1 MNVESFRTSDGIDLK
16 YAVDD
21 YTDPWRKPE
30 TLLLVHAAMGSSRR
44 FYAWVPHLAR
54 DYRVVRIDLRGH
66 GESDPHGPEPIT
78 FERVVQDIAELLD
91 HLGAAKVHIAGSSA
105 GAYISQGFAS
115 RHPNR
120 VATLGCF
127 AATPGMK
134 TGHVDYSA
142 WLARI
147 SKDGLVKFLRDTIR
161 DRVNVE
167 TAPPGFIDWF
177 VNEAGRTNI
186 GTLSRFVPLMASQD
200 LSKALAE
207 LRCPVLAV
215 APGADPLHTV
225 AEYEALRR
233 IVPNCEFVVLE
244 GMPHN
249 ITDTAPDRCAQE
261 LLKFL
266 RRHPFT

>member
-1 MNVESFRTSDGIDLK
+1 MHSFRTSDGINLK
-16 YAVDD
+16 YVVDD
-21 YTDPWRKPE
+21 YTDPWRKSE

-91 HLGAAKVHIAGSSA
+91 HLDVRKVHIAGSSA
-105 GAYISQGFAS
+105 GAYLSQGYTS
-115 RHPNR
+115 RHPDR

-134 TGHVDYSA
+134 TGHVDYGA

-147 SKDGLVKFLRDTIR
+147 AKDGLVQFLRDTIR

-177 VNEAGRTNI
+177 VNEAGRTDI

-200 LSKALAE
+200 LSQALQSV
-207 LRCPVLAV
+207 RCPVLAV
-215 APGADPLHTV
+215 APGADPLHTID
-225 AEYEALRR
+225 EYRALQRL
-233 IVPNCEFVVLE
+233 VPNCEFVVLE

-249 ITDTAPDRCAQE
+249 ITDTAPDRCAQA
-261 LLKFL
+261 LLQFL
-266 RRHPFT
+266 RRHPQAA

>member
-1 MNVESFRTSDGIDLK
+1 MDAFHTSDGLALR
-16 YAVDD
+16 YVVDD
-21 YTDPWRKPE
+21 FTDPWRTPQ

-44 FYAWVPHLAR
+44 FFAWVPHLAR

-78 FERVVQDIAELLD
+78 FERLVQDISELLD
-91 HLGAAKVHIAGSSA
+91 HLDVPRVHIAGSSA

-115 RHPNR
+115 RHPDR

-134 TGHVDYSA
+134 TGHVDYGA

-147 SKDGLVKFLRDTIR
+147 GRDGLEKFLRDTIR
-161 DRVNVE
+161 DRVDVDA
-167 TAPPGFIDWF
+167 APPGFIDWF
-177 VNEAGRTNI
+177 VTEAGRTNVD
-186 GTLSRFVPLMASQD
+186 TLARFVPLMASQD
-200 LSKALAE
+200 LSQALAAM
-207 LRCPVLAV
+207 RCPMLAV
-215 APGADPLHTV
+215 VPGADPLHTV
-225 AEYEALRR
+225 EEYRALQRL
-233 IVPNCEFVVLE
+233 VPGCEFVVLE

-261 LLKFL
+261 LLRFL
-266 RRHPFT
+266 KSQPK

>member
-1 MNVESFRTSDGIDLK
+1 MEAFRTSDGLQLK

-21 YTDPWRKPE
+21 FTDPWRRAD

-44 FYAWVPHLAR
+44 FFAWVPHLAR
-54 DYRVVRIDLRGH
+54 EYRVVRIDLRGH

-78 FERVVQDIAELLD
+78 FERLVLDLAELLD
-91 HLGAAKVHIAGSSA
+91 HLDVAQVHIAGSSA
-105 GAYISQGFAS
+105 GAYISQGFTS
-115 RHPNR
+115 RHPGR
-120 VATLGCF
+120 VKTLGCF

-147 SKDGLVKFLRDTIR
+147 GKDGIEQFLRDTIR

-167 TAPPGFIDWF
+167 QSPPGFIDWF
-177 VNEAGRTNI
+177 VTEAGRTAVS
-186 GTLSRFVPLMASQD
+186 TLARFVPLMASQD
-200 LSKALAE
+200 LSKDLATV
-207 LRCPVLAV
+207 RCPVLAV

-225 AEYEALRR
+225 DEYQALQR

-249 ITDTAPDRCAQE
+249 ITDTAPDRCAKE
-261 LLKFL
+261 LLRFL
-266 RRHPFT
+266 NAHRSA

>member
-1 MNVESFRTSDGIDLK
+1 MDTFRTSDGVGLK
-16 YAVDD
+16 YAVDN
-21 YTDPWRKPE
+21 YTDPWRTPE
-30 TLLLVHAAMGSSRR
+30 TLLLVHAAMGSSQR

-78 FERVVQDIAELLD
+78 FDRVVQDIAELLN
-91 HLGAAKVHIAGSSA
+91 HLGVSKVHIAGSSA
-105 GAYISQGFAS
+105 GAYISQGFTS
-115 RHPNR
+115 RHPQR

-161 DRVNVE
+161 DRVNVD
-167 TAPPGFIDWF
+167 TAPPGFVEWF
-177 VNEAGRTNI
+177 VTEAGRTNI
-186 GTLSRFVPLMASQD
+186 ATLSRFVPLMASQD
-200 LSKALAE
+200 LSKELAQV
-207 LRCPVLAV
+207 RCPMLAV
-215 APGADPLHTV
+215 APGADPLHTID
-225 AEYEALRR
+225 EYKALQRL
-233 IVPNCEFVVLE
+233 VPHCEFVVLD

-249 ITDTAPDRCAQE
+249 ITDTAPDRCALE
-261 LLKFL
+261 LLRFL
-266 RRHPFT
+266 KQHPQQ